1 MRKTTVSTI
10 TTLILVL
17 AGIALLATGCKKE
30 GEHHPARGKDAV
42 VRIRVQDEK
51 GNSLGGIPILIYD
64 ETGYE
69 KFEKNRNTPPT
80 DRTVTQADG
89 EIVYRLPYDKW
100 LKKGSRFLSFVIYER
115 LDDDNYRIW
124 AASRTIVAGK
134 EERIDFELEMTRRE
148 KPLLGTPL
156 DLYDENNGRTLFAQA
171 LYLDAEHRFAGA
183 NRYSMVDVGP
193 VSGVEELG
201 ELRLDGFTD
210 RTDAQLRH
218 GYFICKDVSLKEFP
232 SGKWGLAIES
242 DYARAYLADWL
253 YDGGKIVGAHL
264 RYTMHKPEGHGLPQ
278 WKRIYGVSLTGD
290 RTTVIDLAEVREKC
304 EFAAGKSH
312 ELQYEEEEPGK
323 VSVRITD
330 PKAARGKSY
339 PFNIRS
345 GVYYTEVSIEITD

>member
-100 LKKGSRFLSFVIYER
+100 LKKGNRFLSFVIYER

-218 GYFICKDVSLKEFP
+218 GYFICKDVRSRSFP
-232 SGKWGLAIES
+232 RGNGALQSSRIMPGHILPTGSTTAERLSAHTSATRCTSPKGTVCHSGNGYTAYRLLAT
-242 DYARAYLADWL
+242 AR
-253 YDGGKIVGAHL
+253 
-264 RYTMHKPEGHGLPQ
+264 R
-278 WKRIYGVSLTGD
+278 SLTL
-290 RTTVIDLAEVREKC
+290 RRFVKRVNSRQERAMNCNMKKRNPER
-304 EFAAGKSH
+304 
-312 ELQYEEEEPGK
+312 
-323 VSVRITD
+323 
-330 PKAARGKSY
+330 
-339 PFNIRS
+339 
-345 GVYYTEVSIEITD
+345 